1 MQSFSKLRNNL
12 TIIYT
17 LVTAG
22 ITIIIAVLLWL
33 SMSISIESNAGS
45 TLEVTAQQL
54 AGTYDLINNLS
65 NSESGAEAKN
75 TYTQLKAT
83 LAESQMTFDIWNDD
97 LEIADN
103 SDSQP
108 IGKDILFS
116 FIQKYFSERRNG
128 ALQVSYTENNLDL
141 KVCTYAYVS
150 QSGTLTIVQVTKDL
164 EAERSVLLASVPYIV
179 CVIIAGL
186 CLSAIGGF
194 FLAGRSLKPIRK
206 SFEMQRDFLADA
218 SHELR
223 TPVTVIQTNLEVLR
237 DNKEESVESQ
247 IEWIDNAYNETK
259 RMKDIV
265 ENLLFLAKADAGERI
280 RKFEPVDL
288 SYLIMGITERLQGL
302 ADKKDIVLSAEI
314 EAAELFVNGDEKR
327 LTELITILIDNAVK
341 YTNPGGSV
349 TVIAQEEPDKVKVTV
364 ADTGIGIP
372 ADQIDKIFQRFYR
385 VDKAHSREVGGT
397 GLGLSIARW
406 IVEEHRAEIA
416 VTSVLGEGTKFILTF
431 PAFKPGDP
439 EFKSEE

>member
-75 TYTQLKAT
+75 TYNELKAT

-194 FLAGRSLKPIRK
+194 
-206 SFEMQRDFLADA
+206 FLADA